1 MNDRCYLVY
10 AVAPRGTSAR
20 AANDALNDYVGD
32 HRRGVPA
39 FHDHFTRV
47 PHGGIAVFHVRSDDE
62 LAALAEPGPLAG
74 WTLAVHALTFSLTAV
89 GFSAQTEFTVEAYAQ
104 TSLAALRA
112 AEHDD
117 PRHWWRRPRARF
129 PQTLNAVKWPEIA
142 HPLSARV
149 RPATCAGC
157 ESSTAAGV
165 TRSSTRWPK
174 RCPKPLEIAA
184 VSPSGLSPGRAA
196 GPMRTA
202 GAAARTATVTDR

>member
-1 MNDRCYLVY
+1 MNDRCYLAS
-10 AVAPRGTSAR
+10 AVAPRATSAR

-32 HRRGVPA
+32 RRRGVPA

-117 PRHWWRRPRARF
+117 PRYWWRRRRMRSGG
-129 PQTLNAVKWPEIA
+129 QKIA
-142 HPLSARV
+142 HP
-149 RPATCAGC
+149 PECT
-157 ESSTAAGV
+157 
-165 TRSSTRWPK
+165 SSTRHLRRMRILY
-174 RCPKPLEIAA
+174 RCRRDALVDALAQALRE
-184 VSPSGLSPGRAA
+184 
-196 GPMRTA
+196 
-202 GAAARTATVTDR
+202 AARDRCGLPLRAESKSGRWADAYRGRRR